1 MNMTAAMEA
10 RTNKPLTACTDQEIY
25 LALLDIVREQSAARV
40 RPVTGR
46 KLYYISAEFLI
57 GKLLSNNLINL
68 GLYNDTRAALAAAG
82 KNLSDI
88 EEVEPEPSLGN
99 GGLGRL
105 AACFLDSLATLNL
118 PGDGVGLRYHF
129 GLFHQSFKDG
139 VQNELPDPWLT
150 AHSWAEKT
158 DTVYPVE
165 LAGKTYNARL
175 YKLAVTGYE
184 GRTNTLNLFDLDTID
199 ESIVHDGI
207 TFDKT
212 DIDKNLTLFLYPD
225 DSDEAGRRL
234 RVYQQYLMVSAGAQ
248 LILAECAARGCDY
261 HDLADYAAI
270 QINDTHPSMVIPEL
284 IRLLGEKGIDFDEA
298 VEIVTKTCAYTN
310 HTILAE
316 ALEKWPRAYL
326 DAVVPQLM
334 PIIEK
339 LDTLART
346 RTTDE
351 SLAIIDGDDRVHM
364 AHMDI
369 HFTHSTNGVAYLHT
383 EILKNSEL
391 HGFYQLYPEKFN
403 NKTNGITFRRWL
415 LECDPALTAEID
427 TIDAAALQPGEE
439 KTLQERKNVI
449 THAQSILA
457 GITAAHLALAG
468 DEDGEQ
474 AGAADLLGG
483 AVDGLQNSARLD
495 ESLTAMSERLNDL
508 YYSARELA
516 TDLADRLDAYGFDA
530 GELDQIETRLDAIYR
545 IKQKFGMEVDELLA
559 RREAAAAELETFQSS
574 GQKIAEL
581 KAQMQTLYAA
591 AKEAAEKLTQ
601 SRLKGFAAMNKEM
614 KAALEFLNMPG
625 IRFAL
630 KHTRGP
636 LSSHG
641 QDTVEFLIST
651 NPGEEPKPLAKIASG
666 GELSRIMLAFKSAL
680 ADRDALPTV
689 IYDEIDTGVSGL
701 AAGRIGQL
709 LHQTARGHQ
718 VLCITHTPQVAA
730 FADNQLLIQKNVRKD
745 RTFTEIHTLDMDG
758 RVEVLAR
765 MISGDKVSELSL
777 ASARELIE
785 KSK

>member
-1 MNMTAAMEA
+1 MLASLKIENVAVIEKAEVNFTPGFNVLTGETGAGKSILIDSINAILGNRTSRELVRSGAQKACIWATFESIPTSVKKQLEKCGYEVTDDLLLYREINAEGKGSCRVNGMPATAAVV
-10 RTNKPLTACTDQEIY
+10 RDISSGLLSIHGQHDSQSLTNPALH
-25 LALLDIVREQSAARV
+25 LGLLDQYAQNRDLFAEYYRRYREL
-40 RPVTGR
+40 VTVKR
-46 KLYYISAEFLI
+46 
-57 GKLLSNNLINL
+57 
-68 GLYNDTRAALAAAG
+68 
-82 KNLSDI
+82 
-88 EEVEPEPSLGN
+88 
-99 GGLGRL
+99 
-105 AACFLDSLATLNL
+105 
-118 PGDGVGLRYHF
+118 
-129 GLFHQSFKDG
+129 Q
-139 VQNELPDPWLT
+139 
-150 AHSWAEKT
+150 
-158 DTVYPVE
+158 
-165 LAGKTYNARL
+165 
-175 YKLAVTGYE
+175 
-184 GRTNTLNLFDLDTID
+184 
-199 ESIVHDGI
+199 
-207 TFDKT
+207 
-212 DIDKNLTLFLYPD
+212 
-225 DSDEAGRRL
+225 
-234 RVYQQYLMVSAGAQ
+234 
-248 LILAECAARGCDY
+248 
-261 HDLADYAAI
+261 
-270 QINDTHPSMVIPEL
+270 
-284 IRLLGEKGIDFDEA
+284 
-298 VEIVTKTCAYTN
+298 
-310 HTILAE
+310 
-316 ALEKWPRAYL
+316 L
-326 DAVVPQLM
+326 DALNASESDKQRR
-334 PIIEK
+334 IE
-339 LDTLART
+339 
-346 RTTDE
+346 
-351 SLAIIDGDDRVHM
+351 
-364 AHMDI
+364 
-369 HFTHSTNGVAYLHT
+369 
-383 EILKNSEL
+383 
-391 HGFYQLYPEKFN
+391 
-403 NKTNGITFRRWL
+403 
-415 LECDPALTAEID
+415 ALTAEID
-427 TIDAAALQPGEE
+427 AIDAAALQPGEE

-530 GELDQIETRLDAIYR
+530 GELDQIETRLDTIYR

-630 KHTRGP
+630 KHARGP

>member
-1 MNMTAAMEA
+1 MLANLKIENVAVIEKAEVHFTPGFNVLTGETGAGKSILIDSINAILGNRTSRELVRSGAQKACIWATFEDIPDSVKKQLEKCGYEVSDDLLLYREINAEGKGSCRVNGMPATAAVVRDISA
-10 RTNKPLTACTDQEIY
+10 GLLSIHGQHDSQSLTNPALH
-25 LALLDIVREQSAARV
+25 LGLLDQYAQ
-40 RPVTGR
+40 
-46 KLYYISAEFLI
+46 
-57 GKLLSNNLINL
+57 N
-68 GLYNDTRAALAAAG
+68 RA
-82 KNLSDI
+82 
-88 EEVEPEPSLGN
+88 
-99 GGLGRL
+99 
-105 AACFLDSLATLNL
+105 
-118 PGDGVGLRYHF
+118 
-129 GLFHQSFKDG
+129 LF
-139 VQNELPDPWLT
+139 
-150 AHSWAEKT
+150 
-158 DTVYPVE
+158 
-165 LAGKTYNARL
+165 
-175 YKLAVTGYE
+175 
-184 GRTNTLNLFDLDTID
+184 
-199 ESIVHDGI
+199 
-207 TFDKT
+207 
-212 DIDKNLTLFLYPD
+212 
-225 DSDEAGRRL
+225 
-234 RVYQQYLMVSAGAQ
+234 
-248 LILAECAARGCDY
+248 
-261 HDLADYAAI
+261 ADYYRRYRAL
-270 QINDTHPSMVIPEL
+270 V
-284 IRLLGEKGIDFDEA
+284 A
-298 VEIVTKTCAYTN
+298 VK
-310 HTILAE
+310 
-316 ALEKWPRAYL
+316 RQL
-326 DAVVPQLM
+326 DALNANEADKQRR
-334 PIIEK
+334 IE
-339 LDTLART
+339 
-346 RTTDE
+346 
-351 SLAIIDGDDRVHM
+351 
-364 AHMDI
+364 
-369 HFTHSTNGVAYLHT
+369 
-383 EILKNSEL
+383 
-391 HGFYQLYPEKFN
+391 
-403 NKTNGITFRRWL
+403 
-415 LECDPALTAEID
+415 ALTAEINA
-427 TIDAAALQPGEE
+427 IDAAALQPGEE

-449 THAQSILA
+449 THAQSILE

-474 AGAADLLGG
+474 SGAADLLGG

-495 ESLTAMSERLNDL
+495 ETLSPLSERLSDL

-530 GELDQIETRLDAIYR
+530 GELDQIESRLDTIYR

-581 KAQMQTLYAA
+581 KAQMQTLYAD
-591 AKEAAEKLTQ
+591 AKQAAEKLTQ

-630 KHTRGP
+630 KHARGP
-636 LSSHG
+636 LASHG

-709 LHQTARGHQ
+709 LHQTAKGHQ

-730 FADNQLLIQKNVRKD
+730 FADNQLLIQKNVRND

>member
-1 MNMTAAMEA
+1 MLANLKIENVAVIEKAEVNFTPGFNVLTGETGAGKSILIDSINAILGNRTSRELVRSGAQKACIWATFERIPDSVKKQLEKCGYEANDDLLLYREINAEGKGSCRVNGMPATAAVVRDISA
-10 RTNKPLTACTDQEIY
+10 GLLSIHGQHDSQSLTNPALH
-25 LALLDIVREQSAARV
+25 LGLLDQYAQNRALFAEYYCRYREL
-40 RPVTGR
+40 VTVKR
-46 KLYYISAEFLI
+46 
-57 GKLLSNNLINL
+57 
-68 GLYNDTRAALAAAG
+68 
-82 KNLSDI
+82 
-88 EEVEPEPSLGN
+88 
-99 GGLGRL
+99 
-105 AACFLDSLATLNL
+105 
-118 PGDGVGLRYHF
+118 
-129 GLFHQSFKDG
+129 Q
-139 VQNELPDPWLT
+139 
-150 AHSWAEKT
+150 
-158 DTVYPVE
+158 
-165 LAGKTYNARL
+165 
-175 YKLAVTGYE
+175 
-184 GRTNTLNLFDLDTID
+184 
-199 ESIVHDGI
+199 
-207 TFDKT
+207 
-212 DIDKNLTLFLYPD
+212 
-225 DSDEAGRRL
+225 
-234 RVYQQYLMVSAGAQ
+234 
-248 LILAECAARGCDY
+248 
-261 HDLADYAAI
+261 
-270 QINDTHPSMVIPEL
+270 
-284 IRLLGEKGIDFDEA
+284 
-298 VEIVTKTCAYTN
+298 
-310 HTILAE
+310 
-316 ALEKWPRAYL
+316 L
-326 DAVVPQLM
+326 DALNASESDKQRR
-334 PIIEK
+334 IE
-339 LDTLART
+339 
-346 RTTDE
+346 
-351 SLAIIDGDDRVHM
+351 
-364 AHMDI
+364 
-369 HFTHSTNGVAYLHT
+369 
-383 EILKNSEL
+383 
-391 HGFYQLYPEKFN
+391 
-403 NKTNGITFRRWL
+403 
-415 LECDPALTAEID
+415 ALTAEID
-427 TIDAAALQPGEE
+427 AIDAAALQPGEE

-449 THAQSILA
+449 THAQSILE

-474 AGAADLLGG
+474 SGAADLLGG

-495 ESLTAMSERLNDL
+495 ETLAPMSERLNDL

-530 GELDQIETRLDAIYR
+530 GELDQIESRLDTIYR

-630 KHTRGP
+630 KHARGP

-651 NPGEEPKPLAKIASG
+651 NPGEDPKPLAKIASG

-709 LHQTARGHQ
+709 LHQTAKGHQ

-730 FADNQLLIQKNVRKD
+730 FADNQLLIQKNVRND

-765 MISGDKVSELSL
+765 MISGDKVSDLSL

>member
-1 MNMTAAMEA
+1 MLASLKIENVAVIEKAEVNFTPGFNVLTGETGAGKSILIDSINAILGNRTSRELVRSGAQKACIWATFESIPVSVKKQLEKCGYEVTDDLLLYREINAEGKGSCRVNGMPATAAVV
-10 RTNKPLTACTDQEIY
+10 RDISSGLLSIHGQHDSQSLTNPALHLE
-25 LALLDIVREQSAARV
+25 LLDQYAQNRDLFAEYYRRYREL
-40 RPVTGR
+40 VTVKR
-46 KLYYISAEFLI
+46 
-57 GKLLSNNLINL
+57 
-68 GLYNDTRAALAAAG
+68 
-82 KNLSDI
+82 
-88 EEVEPEPSLGN
+88 
-99 GGLGRL
+99 
-105 AACFLDSLATLNL
+105 
-118 PGDGVGLRYHF
+118 
-129 GLFHQSFKDG
+129 Q
-139 VQNELPDPWLT
+139 
-150 AHSWAEKT
+150 
-158 DTVYPVE
+158 
-165 LAGKTYNARL
+165 
-175 YKLAVTGYE
+175 
-184 GRTNTLNLFDLDTID
+184 
-199 ESIVHDGI
+199 
-207 TFDKT
+207 
-212 DIDKNLTLFLYPD
+212 
-225 DSDEAGRRL
+225 
-234 RVYQQYLMVSAGAQ
+234 
-248 LILAECAARGCDY
+248 
-261 HDLADYAAI
+261 
-270 QINDTHPSMVIPEL
+270 
-284 IRLLGEKGIDFDEA
+284 
-298 VEIVTKTCAYTN
+298 
-310 HTILAE
+310 
-316 ALEKWPRAYL
+316 L
-326 DAVVPQLM
+326 DALNASESDKQRR
-334 PIIEK
+334 IE
-339 LDTLART
+339 
-346 RTTDE
+346 
-351 SLAIIDGDDRVHM
+351 
-364 AHMDI
+364 
-369 HFTHSTNGVAYLHT
+369 
-383 EILKNSEL
+383 
-391 HGFYQLYPEKFN
+391 
-403 NKTNGITFRRWL
+403 
-415 LECDPALTAEID
+415 ALTAEID

-495 ESLTAMSERLNDL
+495 ESLTSMSERLNDL

-516 TDLADRLDAYGFDA
+516 TDLADRLDVYGFDA
-530 GELDQIETRLDAIYR
+530 GELDQIETRLDTIYR

>member
-1 MNMTAAMEA
+1 MLASLKIENVAVIEKAEVNFTPGFNVLTGETGAGKSILIDSINAILGNRTSRELVRSGAQKACIWATFESIPTSVKKQLEKCGYEVTDDLLLYREINAEGKGSCRVNGMPATAAVV
-10 RTNKPLTACTDQEIY
+10 RDISSGLLSIHGQHDSQSLTNPALH
-25 LALLDIVREQSAARV
+25 LGLLDQYAQNRDLFAEYYRRYREL
-40 RPVTGR
+40 VTVKR
-46 KLYYISAEFLI
+46 
-57 GKLLSNNLINL
+57 
-68 GLYNDTRAALAAAG
+68 
-82 KNLSDI
+82 
-88 EEVEPEPSLGN
+88 
-99 GGLGRL
+99 
-105 AACFLDSLATLNL
+105 
-118 PGDGVGLRYHF
+118 
-129 GLFHQSFKDG
+129 Q
-139 VQNELPDPWLT
+139 
-150 AHSWAEKT
+150 
-158 DTVYPVE
+158 
-165 LAGKTYNARL
+165 
-175 YKLAVTGYE
+175 
-184 GRTNTLNLFDLDTID
+184 
-199 ESIVHDGI
+199 
-207 TFDKT
+207 
-212 DIDKNLTLFLYPD
+212 
-225 DSDEAGRRL
+225 
-234 RVYQQYLMVSAGAQ
+234 
-248 LILAECAARGCDY
+248 
-261 HDLADYAAI
+261 
-270 QINDTHPSMVIPEL
+270 
-284 IRLLGEKGIDFDEA
+284 
-298 VEIVTKTCAYTN
+298 
-310 HTILAE
+310 
-316 ALEKWPRAYL
+316 L
-326 DAVVPQLM
+326 DALNASESDKQRR
-334 PIIEK
+334 IE
-339 LDTLART
+339 
-346 RTTDE
+346 
-351 SLAIIDGDDRVHM
+351 
-364 AHMDI
+364 
-369 HFTHSTNGVAYLHT
+369 
-383 EILKNSEL
+383 
-391 HGFYQLYPEKFN
+391 
-403 NKTNGITFRRWL
+403 
-415 LECDPALTAEID
+415 ALTAEID

-530 GELDQIETRLDAIYR
+530 GELDQIETRLDTIYR

-680 ADRDALPTV
+680 ADRDALQTV

>member
-1 MNMTAAMEA
+1 MLASLKIENVAVIEKAEVNFTPGFNVLTGETGAGKSILIDSINAILGNRTSRELVRSGAQKACIWATFESIPTSVKKQLEKCGYEVTDDLLLYREINAEGKGSCRVNGMPATAAVV
-10 RTNKPLTACTDQEIY
+10 RDISSGLLSIHGQHDSQSLTNPALH
-25 LALLDIVREQSAARV
+25 LGLLDQYAQNRDLFAEYYRRYREL
-40 RPVTGR
+40 VTVKR
-46 KLYYISAEFLI
+46 
-57 GKLLSNNLINL
+57 
-68 GLYNDTRAALAAAG
+68 
-82 KNLSDI
+82 
-88 EEVEPEPSLGN
+88 
-99 GGLGRL
+99 
-105 AACFLDSLATLNL
+105 
-118 PGDGVGLRYHF
+118 
-129 GLFHQSFKDG
+129 Q
-139 VQNELPDPWLT
+139 
-150 AHSWAEKT
+150 
-158 DTVYPVE
+158 
-165 LAGKTYNARL
+165 
-175 YKLAVTGYE
+175 
-184 GRTNTLNLFDLDTID
+184 
-199 ESIVHDGI
+199 
-207 TFDKT
+207 
-212 DIDKNLTLFLYPD
+212 
-225 DSDEAGRRL
+225 
-234 RVYQQYLMVSAGAQ
+234 
-248 LILAECAARGCDY
+248 
-261 HDLADYAAI
+261 
-270 QINDTHPSMVIPEL
+270 
-284 IRLLGEKGIDFDEA
+284 
-298 VEIVTKTCAYTN
+298 
-310 HTILAE
+310 
-316 ALEKWPRAYL
+316 L
-326 DAVVPQLM
+326 DALNASESDKQRR
-334 PIIEK
+334 IE
-339 LDTLART
+339 
-346 RTTDE
+346 
-351 SLAIIDGDDRVHM
+351 
-364 AHMDI
+364 
-369 HFTHSTNGVAYLHT
+369 
-383 EILKNSEL
+383 
-391 HGFYQLYPEKFN
+391 
-403 NKTNGITFRRWL
+403 
-415 LECDPALTAEID
+415 ALTAEID
-427 TIDAAALQPGEE
+427 AIDAAALQPGEE

-530 GELDQIETRLDAIYR
+530 GELDQIETRLDTIYR

-709 LHQTARGHQ
+709 LHQTAKGHQ

>member
-1 MNMTAAMEA
+1 MLANLKIENVAVIEKAEVNFTPGFNVLTGETGAGKSILIDSINAILGNRTSRELVRSGAQKACIWATFERIPDSVKKQLEKCGYEANDDLLLYREINAEGKGSCRVNGMPATAAVVRDISA
-10 RTNKPLTACTDQEIY
+10 GLLSIHGQHDSQSLTNPALH
-25 LALLDIVREQSAARV
+25 LGLLDQYAQNRALFAEYYRRYREL
-40 RPVTGR
+40 VTVKR
-46 KLYYISAEFLI
+46 
-57 GKLLSNNLINL
+57 
-68 GLYNDTRAALAAAG
+68 
-82 KNLSDI
+82 
-88 EEVEPEPSLGN
+88 
-99 GGLGRL
+99 
-105 AACFLDSLATLNL
+105 
-118 PGDGVGLRYHF
+118 
-129 GLFHQSFKDG
+129 Q
-139 VQNELPDPWLT
+139 
-150 AHSWAEKT
+150 
-158 DTVYPVE
+158 
-165 LAGKTYNARL
+165 
-175 YKLAVTGYE
+175 
-184 GRTNTLNLFDLDTID
+184 
-199 ESIVHDGI
+199 
-207 TFDKT
+207 
-212 DIDKNLTLFLYPD
+212 
-225 DSDEAGRRL
+225 
-234 RVYQQYLMVSAGAQ
+234 
-248 LILAECAARGCDY
+248 
-261 HDLADYAAI
+261 
-270 QINDTHPSMVIPEL
+270 
-284 IRLLGEKGIDFDEA
+284 
-298 VEIVTKTCAYTN
+298 
-310 HTILAE
+310 
-316 ALEKWPRAYL
+316 L
-326 DAVVPQLM
+326 DALNASESDKQRR
-334 PIIEK
+334 IE
-339 LDTLART
+339 
-346 RTTDE
+346 
-351 SLAIIDGDDRVHM
+351 
-364 AHMDI
+364 
-369 HFTHSTNGVAYLHT
+369 
-383 EILKNSEL
+383 
-391 HGFYQLYPEKFN
+391 
-403 NKTNGITFRRWL
+403 
-415 LECDPALTAEID
+415 ALTAEID

-449 THAQSILA
+449 THAQSILE

-474 AGAADLLGG
+474 SGAADLLGG

-495 ESLTAMSERLNDL
+495 ETLAPMSERLNDL

-516 TDLADRLDAYGFDA
+516 TDLADRLDAYGFDT
-530 GELDQIETRLDAIYR
+530 GELDQIESRLDTIYR

-630 KHTRGP
+630 KHARGP

-709 LHQTARGHQ
+709 LHQTAKGHQ
-718 VLCITHTPQVAA
+718 VLCISHTPQVAA
-730 FADNQLLIQKNVRKD
+730 FADNQLLIQKNVRND

>member
-1 MNMTAAMEA
+1 MLASLKIENVAVIEKAEVNFTPGFNVLTGETGAGKSILIDSINAILGNRTSRELVRSGAQKACIWATFESIPTSVKKQLEKCGYEVTDDLLLYREINAEGKGSCRVNGMPATAAVV
-10 RTNKPLTACTDQEIY
+10 RDISSGLLSIHGQHDSQSLTNPALH
-25 LALLDIVREQSAARV
+25 LGLLDQYAQNRDLFAEYYRRYREL
-40 RPVTGR
+40 VTVKR
-46 KLYYISAEFLI
+46 
-57 GKLLSNNLINL
+57 
-68 GLYNDTRAALAAAG
+68 
-82 KNLSDI
+82 
-88 EEVEPEPSLGN
+88 
-99 GGLGRL
+99 
-105 AACFLDSLATLNL
+105 
-118 PGDGVGLRYHF
+118 
-129 GLFHQSFKDG
+129 Q
-139 VQNELPDPWLT
+139 
-150 AHSWAEKT
+150 
-158 DTVYPVE
+158 
-165 LAGKTYNARL
+165 
-175 YKLAVTGYE
+175 
-184 GRTNTLNLFDLDTID
+184 
-199 ESIVHDGI
+199 
-207 TFDKT
+207 
-212 DIDKNLTLFLYPD
+212 
-225 DSDEAGRRL
+225 
-234 RVYQQYLMVSAGAQ
+234 
-248 LILAECAARGCDY
+248 
-261 HDLADYAAI
+261 
-270 QINDTHPSMVIPEL
+270 
-284 IRLLGEKGIDFDEA
+284 
-298 VEIVTKTCAYTN
+298 
-310 HTILAE
+310 
-316 ALEKWPRAYL
+316 L
-326 DAVVPQLM
+326 DALNASESDKQRR
-334 PIIEK
+334 IE
-339 LDTLART
+339 
-346 RTTDE
+346 
-351 SLAIIDGDDRVHM
+351 
-364 AHMDI
+364 
-369 HFTHSTNGVAYLHT
+369 
-383 EILKNSEL
+383 
-391 HGFYQLYPEKFN
+391 
-403 NKTNGITFRRWL
+403 
-415 LECDPALTAEID
+415 ALTAEID

-530 GELDQIETRLDAIYR
+530 GELDQIETRLDTIYR

-709 LHQTARGHQ
+709 LHQTAKGHQ

>member
-1 MNMTAAMEA
+1 MLASLKIENVAVIEKAEVNFTPGFNVLTGETGAGKSILIDSINAILGNRTSRELVRSGAQKACIWATFESIPASVKKQLEKCGYEVTDDLLLYREINAEGKGSCRVNGMPATAAVV
-10 RTNKPLTACTDQEIY
+10 RDISSGLLSIHGQHDSQSLTNPALH
-25 LALLDIVREQSAARV
+25 LGLLDQYAQNRDLFAEYYRRYREL
-40 RPVTGR
+40 VTVKR
-46 KLYYISAEFLI
+46 
-57 GKLLSNNLINL
+57 
-68 GLYNDTRAALAAAG
+68 
-82 KNLSDI
+82 
-88 EEVEPEPSLGN
+88 
-99 GGLGRL
+99 
-105 AACFLDSLATLNL
+105 
-118 PGDGVGLRYHF
+118 
-129 GLFHQSFKDG
+129 Q
-139 VQNELPDPWLT
+139 
-150 AHSWAEKT
+150 
-158 DTVYPVE
+158 
-165 LAGKTYNARL
+165 
-175 YKLAVTGYE
+175 
-184 GRTNTLNLFDLDTID
+184 
-199 ESIVHDGI
+199 
-207 TFDKT
+207 
-212 DIDKNLTLFLYPD
+212 
-225 DSDEAGRRL
+225 
-234 RVYQQYLMVSAGAQ
+234 
-248 LILAECAARGCDY
+248 
-261 HDLADYAAI
+261 
-270 QINDTHPSMVIPEL
+270 
-284 IRLLGEKGIDFDEA
+284 
-298 VEIVTKTCAYTN
+298 
-310 HTILAE
+310 
-316 ALEKWPRAYL
+316 L
-326 DAVVPQLM
+326 DALNASESDKQRR
-334 PIIEK
+334 IE
-339 LDTLART
+339 
-346 RTTDE
+346 
-351 SLAIIDGDDRVHM
+351 
-364 AHMDI
+364 
-369 HFTHSTNGVAYLHT
+369 
-383 EILKNSEL
+383 
-391 HGFYQLYPEKFN
+391 
-403 NKTNGITFRRWL
+403 
-415 LECDPALTAEID
+415 ALTAEID
-427 TIDAAALQPGEE
+427 AIDAAALQPGEE

-530 GELDQIETRLDAIYR
+530 GELDQIETRLDTIYR

-745 RTFTEIHTLDMDG
+745 RTFTEIYTLDMDG

>member
-1 MNMTAAMEA
+1 M
-10 RTNKPLTACTDQEIY
+10 C
-25 LALLDIVREQSAARV
+25 
-40 RPVTGR
+40 
-46 KLYYISAEFLI
+46 
-57 GKLLSNNLINL
+57 
-68 GLYNDTRAALAAAG
+68 
-82 KNLSDI
+82 
-88 EEVEPEPSLGN
+88 
-99 GGLGRL
+99 
-105 AACFLDSLATLNL
+105 
-118 PGDGVGLRYHF
+118 
-129 GLFHQSFKDG
+129 
-139 VQNELPDPWLT
+139 
-150 AHSWAEKT
+150 
-158 DTVYPVE
+158 
-165 LAGKTYNARL
+165 
-175 YKLAVTGYE
+175 
-184 GRTNTLNLFDLDTID
+184 
-199 ESIVHDGI
+199 
-207 TFDKT
+207 
-212 DIDKNLTLFLYPD
+212 
-225 DSDEAGRRL
+225 
-234 RVYQQYLMVSAGAQ
+234 
-248 LILAECAARGCDY
+248 
-261 HDLADYAAI
+261 
-270 QINDTHPSMVIPEL
+270 
-284 IRLLGEKGIDFDEA
+284 IR
-298 VEIVTKTCAYTN
+298 
-310 HTILAE
+310 
-316 ALEKWPRAYL
+316 
-326 DAVVPQLM
+326 
-334 PIIEK
+334 
-339 LDTLART
+339 
-346 RTTDE
+346 
-351 SLAIIDGDDRVHM
+351 DR
-364 AHMDI
+364 
-369 HFTHSTNGVAYLHT
+369 
-383 EILKNSEL
+383 
-391 HGFYQLYPEKFN
+391 
-403 NKTNGITFRRWL
+403 
-415 LECDPALTAEID
+415 
-427 TIDAAALQPGEE
+427 
-439 KTLQERKNVI
+439 
-449 THAQSILA
+449 
-457 GITAAHLALAG
+457 AG

-530 GELDQIETRLDAIYR
+530 GELDQIETRLDTIYR
-545 IKQKFGMEVDELLA
+545 IKQKFGLEVDELLA
-559 RREAAAAELETFQSS
+559 RREASAAELETFQSS